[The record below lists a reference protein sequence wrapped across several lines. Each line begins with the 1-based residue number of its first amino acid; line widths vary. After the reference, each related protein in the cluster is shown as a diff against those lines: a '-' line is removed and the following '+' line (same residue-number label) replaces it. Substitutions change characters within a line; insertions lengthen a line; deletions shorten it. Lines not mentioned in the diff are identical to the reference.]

1 MLLLTLISFSFSA
14 GLMNPTNSLIIT
26 GIPTTIPT
34 SAAMYTWAKKACP
47 GAV

>member
-14 GLMNPTNSLIIT
+14 GLINPTNSLMTI

-34 SAAMYTWAKKACP
+34 KAEMYTWAKNA
-47 GAV
+47 